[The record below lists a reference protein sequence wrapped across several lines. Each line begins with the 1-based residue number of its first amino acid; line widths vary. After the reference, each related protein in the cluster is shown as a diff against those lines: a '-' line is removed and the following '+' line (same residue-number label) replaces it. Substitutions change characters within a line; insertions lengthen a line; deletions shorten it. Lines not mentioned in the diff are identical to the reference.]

1 MRMPML
7 VVETQIADVRDA
19 GRLRAIF
26 RDFRPQALFHAAA
39 HKHVPLMESHPCEA
53 ILNNVGGTHNVLAL
67 AAEYCVERFVFI
79 SSDKAVNPAN
89 VMGATKR
96 IGELLVQ
103 ASLGSSNVHFACVR
117 FGNVLGSR
125 GSVIPLFQKQIAA
138 GGPLTVTHPD
148 MLRYFMTIQEAVQL
162 ILCAGTLARRGGIYV
177 LDMGNPRNILDLA
190 REMILLAGLEPEKDI
205 KTIITGLRPGE
216 KLTEELVAPSERL
229 IPTVFEKLSLIEAR
243 PCDEFAFLYDLERLV
258 RTARENDKHQV
269 FEILR
274 SMDLGFGTELIS
286 AKVRAAVASN

>member
-1 MRMPML
+1 
-7 VVETQIADVRDA
+7 
-19 GRLRAIF
+19 
-26 RDFRPQALFHAAA
+26 
-39 HKHVPLMESHPCEA
+39 
-53 ILNNVGGTHNVLAL
+53 
-67 AAEYCVERFVFI
+67 
-79 SSDKAVNPAN
+79 
-89 VMGATKR
+89 
-96 IGELLVQ
+96 
-103 ASLGSSNVHFACVR
+103 
-117 FGNVLGSR
+117 
-125 GSVIPLFQKQIAA
+125 
-138 GGPLTVTHPD
+138 
-148 MLRYFMTIQEAVQL
+148 
-162 ILCAGTLARRGGIYV
+162 
-177 LDMGNPRNILDLA
+177 MGNPRNILDLA

-243 PCDEFAFLYDLERLV
+243 PYDEFAFLYDLERLV